1 AGKGDPLALAAPIR
15 AEIRQLDP
23 NLPVASVRTMTEV
36 LRTSLATPRLTGS
49 LLAIF
54 AGLALFLAAVGVSG
68 VLSYL
73 VSRRRRE
80 LGIRMAVG
88 ASRAG
93 VLGLIVRSGMAT
105 AAAGVA
111 GGILAAV
118 FLTRLMEG
126 LLYGVAPRDLDTF
139 LSVTVVML
147 AIAAAASAIP
157 AARA

>member
-1 AGKGDPLALAAPIR
+1 
-15 AEIRQLDP
+15 
-23 NLPVASVRTMTEV
+23 
-36 LRTSLATPRLTGS
+36 
-49 LLAIF
+49 
-54 AGLALFLAAVGVSG
+54 

-73 VSRRRRE
+73 VNRRRRE
-80 LGIRMAVG
+80 IGIRMALG
-88 ASRAG
+88 ASRAR
-93 VLGLIVRSGMAT
+93 VLGLVVRSGMST

-147 AIAAAASAIP
+147 AIAAAASAVP
-157 AARA
+157 AARAARSDPLEALRSE